1 MRDIRDLLRAVYA
14 ARSLA
19 AEGRV
24 GLMAALEELT
34 SALEMSPTQWD
45 ERQIVRAA
53 EARCAPQIVE
63 GNEQAAIPIL
73 RCLSRVY
80 SEQVHYQQLES
91 GVFAALDALRLELV
105 QRPGVEPGV
114 GTMDQHRLIALAE
127 HLVCLEAIA
136 RRLTA
141 PLPEPAFTDSDGR
154 PIKEARHD

>member
-1 MRDIRDLLRAVYA
+1 VYA

-24 GLMAALEELT
+24 GLMAALEELVL
-34 SALEMSPTQWD
+34 AMEMSQTQWD

-63 GNEQAAIPIL
+63 GNEQAVIPIL

-80 SEQVHYQQLES
+80 SEQVHSDQLQS
-91 GVFAALDALRLELV
+91 GLYAALDALRLELV

-127 HLVCLEAIA
+127 HLVCLESIA

-141 PLPEPAFTDSDGR
+141 PLPTPAVTDSDGH
-154 PIKEARHD
+154 PIEEVTHD